1 MEVKVLWKCGEGVDG
16 NFRLATAGETLMGA
30 DGGNRQS
37 GIQRPGDPAKRITFE
52 LTSQL
57 LSYGF
62 CSHILLWRQ
71 ELIQLEL

>member
-1 MEVKVLWKCGEGVDG
+1 MEVKVLWKGGEGVDG
-16 NFRLATAGETLMGA
+16 NFRSATAGETFMGA

-37 GIQRPGDPAKRITFE
+37 GIQRQNPAKRITFE

>member
-1 MEVKVLWKCGEGVDG
+1 
-16 NFRLATAGETLMGA
+16 MGA

-62 CSHILLWRQ
+62 CLHILLWRQ